1 MSSLSAKNKIQEAV
15 EWYDIN
21 HSLYKRLA
29 AKVRSITEEILK
41 QNKINYHSI
50 TFRAKS
56 VEKYREKASRE
67 KYKDPR
73 SEITDMAGIRVI
85 TYLDSDAKE
94 VEKIIKSTFEIIP
107 ELSVDKTLE
116 LGTDR
121 VGYRSIHCVGT
132 LGKERAALP
141 ENQKF
146 SGLLFEI
153 QVRTLLQHAW
163 AEFEHDRNYKFKGVL
178 PNEIKRRFSLVAG
191 ILEYA
196 DLDFVSISK
205 SIDEYTHEVKKKTA
219 EGDLSTEITS
229 ASLIVYL
236 DKRLGKLVTR
246 GDERF
251 IHTHTIM
258 ELTIMGIKTLEEL
271 ENATPKDFVEKNIE
285 FHSFINYGAYLI
297 NIMIIRDAKAYFEK
311 AWQQGWNNLSP
322 QEVDL
327 LKHYGVK
334 IGDIINEYGFDVFE
348 QPDYEPNEEPPDY
361 EPPIY
366 EPPIYEPPEPE
377 PDEEPPEY
385 EADHEPPDEEPP
397 DSSSES

>member
-21 HSLYKRLA
+21 RSLYKRLGA
-29 AKVRSITEEILK
+29 RVRSITEEILK

-56 VEKYREKASRE
+56 VERYREKASKE

-94 VEKIIKSTFEIIP
+94 VEKIIKSTFEIVP
-107 ELSVDKTLE
+107 ELSVDKTQE

-132 LGKERAALP
+132 LGKERLALP

-146 SGLLFEI
+146 SGHFFEI
-153 QVRTLLQHAW
+153 QIRTLLQHAW

-178 PNEIKRRFSLVAG
+178 PDEIKRRLALVAG
-191 ILEYA
+191 NLEF
-196 DLDFVSISK
+196 LDQAFDSIST

-236 DKRLGKLVTR
+236 ERKLGKLVTR
-246 GDERF
+246 GEERF
-251 IHTHTIM
+251 IHTHTIT
-258 ELTIMGIKTLEEL
+258 ELSIMGIKTLEEL
-271 ENATPKDFVEKNIE
+271 ENATPKDFVEKNAE
-285 FHSFINYGAYLI
+285 FHSFTNYGAYLI
-297 NIMIIRDAKAYFEK
+297 NIMIIYDAKAYFEK
-311 AWQQGWNNLSP
+311 AWEQGWNNLSP

-327 LKHYGVK
+327 LKHYGVN
-334 IGDIINEYGFDVFE
+334 IDDIINKYGLDVFE
-348 QPDYEPNEEPPDY
+348 TPEFDEGPPDY
-361 EPPIY
+361 EPD
-366 EPPIYEPPEPE
+366 EEPPEPE
-377 PDEEPPEY
+377 PDEEPP
-385 EADHEPPDEEPP
+385 
-397 DSSSES
+397 DSSGEN